1 MLCVHF
7 QEGPQDAISKVLVGF
22 ITHGRKVKY
31 IMRWLKWL
39 RLLGSSTF
47 WSGYGLKWNFSTG
60 GRCSDFFHPPI
71 TSDLYASQFLHQ
83 ARLGNRNV
91 NKQSSSLEIP
101 APFSQICE
109 IFLGCF
115 KQPNPGLQSIVT
127 DLRRSSKCIK
137 AFFPLLPP
145 SIFHNYLFPVCLVR
159 FKAFF
164 LERCFH
170 FQMKMLLKQNLH
182 L

>member
-1 MLCVHF
+1 M
-7 QEGPQDAISKVLVGF
+7 IKVAQIAGKLDILIWVRIEVELQHWWEMF
-22 ITHGRKVKY
+22 RF
-31 IMRWLKWL
+31 L
-39 RLLGSSTF
+39 SP
-47 WSGYGLKWNFSTG
+47 
-60 GRCSDFFHPPI
+60 PPI

-83 ARLGNRNV
+83 DRLGNRNV

-137 AFFPLLPP
+137 AFFSPP
-145 SIFHNYLFPVCLVR
+145 SSQYFS
-159 FKAFF
+159 
-164 LERCFH
+164 
-170 FQMKMLLKQNLH
+170 
-182 L
+182 